1 MVPEGARKKGRNRG
15 AGKAPGREEWKDGG
29 DMYISY
35 MKTKR
40 EAGVPE
46 KTESGKERIQMCRVC
61 RRGGGEI
68 DRAGE
73 EQEYV
78 GLEKR
83 LDAF

>member
-1 MVPEGARKKGRNRG
+1 MGTGTRALVGFSRYFMIPEGARKKGRNRG

-61 RRGGGEI
+61 RREI
-68 DRAGE
+68 GRAH
-73 EQEYV
+73 V
-78 GLEKR
+78 
-83 LDAF
+83 